1 MKNRLSMKAVEMAV
15 TGELY
20 LCEKDYI
27 DPPKNG
33 GLNKKKCIPDEL
45 WRLVK
50 LIKKVAYI

>member
-1 MKNRLSMKAVEMAV
+1 MKAVEMAV